1 MRLTYEQ
8 LNMIKEKMGVDMLW
22 SFSKMSTYLQC
33 SWLYKLK
40 YIDKIRLKGDNCYT
54 HFGTVSHDVIQ
65 GLYDEV
71 HTYEQ
76 MIDKFNEE
84 VIKWQINDD
93 PALKFNSDKERDGYI
108 ENLRHYFT
116 HTEQIPYKVVNEKAV
131 LAVFEGAK
139 KYVFQGYID
148 SQYTDEDGIF
158 YILDYKTSSKSGFTG
173 KDLLKKAQQL
183 MIYAVGINQFHKIP
197 IDKIRLRYDMMKYC
211 NVSFMQKNGK
221 MKTTKAERSL
231 WVAHISNQLRKDFED
246 VEKSIEKHQKEIAKI
261 EKKIKQKKTTPE
273 MAEEYLA
280 MIKVEE
286 ESIKELEKLVFNPL
300 EINEM
305 MDKAMNDNTLENLPQ
320 FIQDKY
326 TVENCYIDVELTE
339 EIVEEFKAELVS
351 VLDKIIAKT
360 EEGNAD
366 EAFDRSRID
375 NSNSFYCN
383 TLCDMKSKCK
393 FYEEYKENSSMFIE
407 KKVDQPSDEEIMA
420 MFGLS

>member
-65 GLYDEV
+65 GFYDEV

-76 MIDKFNEE
+76 MIEKFNNEF
-84 VIKWQINDD
+84 IKWQINDD

-116 HTEQIPYKVVNEKAV
+116 HTEKIPYKVVNEKAV

-148 SQYTDEDGIF
+148 SQYTDDDGIF

-211 NVSFMQKNGK
+211 NISFMQKNGK

-231 WVAHISNQLRKDFED
+231 WVAHISNQIRKDFED
-246 VEKSIEKHQKEIAKI
+246 VEKSIEKSKKEVVKI
-261 EKKIKQKKTTPE
+261 KKKIKQKKTTPE
-273 MAEEYLA
+273 MEEEYST
-280 MIKVEE
+280 MIKIEE
-286 ESIKELEKLVFNPL
+286 ESIKELEKFVFNPL

-305 MDKAMNDNTLENLPQ
+305 MDKAMNENTLEGLPQ

-339 EIVEEFKAELVS
+339 EIVEEFKVELVS

-360 EEGNAD
+360 EGENVD

-375 NSNSFYCN
+375 NSDSFYCN
-383 TLCDMKSKCK
+383 TLCDMKAKCK
-393 FYEEYKENSSMFIE
+393 FYEEYRKNSGMFLSNKNTPSEEELLSML
-407 KKVDQPSDEEIMA
+407 
-420 MFGLS
+420 GL